1 MASFNK
7 VILLGNLAKDPD
19 LRFTHSSQAIAK
31 FTLATNRRYMQ
42 NGREMNETCFVDI
55 TVWGKQAENCK
66 QYLVKGS
73 SALIEGRLVQE
84 TWEDRNGGGKRSK
97 IAVVAEKVQF
107 VGSRDNS
114 QQQPPPVQ
122 NQGNYN
128 QGASAYPPDETPLPD
143 DIDDICPF

>member
-7 VILLGNLAKDPD
+7 VFLLGNLSRDPE
-19 LRFTHSSQAIAK
+19 LRFTASAQAVAK
-31 FTLATNRRYMQ
+31 FTIATNRRYVQ
-42 NGREMNETCFVDI
+42 NGKEMNETCFVDI

-107 VGSRDNS
+107 MGSRDNS
-114 QQQPPPVQ
+114 QQQAQPAQ
-122 NQGNYN
+122 NQAAG
-128 QGASAYPPDETPLPD
+128 AYPPEETPTPD
-143 DIDDICPF
+143 DFDDICPF